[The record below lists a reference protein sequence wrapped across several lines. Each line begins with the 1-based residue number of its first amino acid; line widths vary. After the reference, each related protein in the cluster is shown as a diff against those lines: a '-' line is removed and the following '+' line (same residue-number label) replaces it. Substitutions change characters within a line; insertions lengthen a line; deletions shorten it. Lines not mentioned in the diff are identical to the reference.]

1 MKTGDPLNRSQESKM
16 TALARILK
24 AIFVVLFV
32 EAILFAPVV
41 LMVAIAGKEVV
52 RTLKYVV
59 LFLVAVIPYIIWKRT
74 KPMISGD
81 NRSIVLMALGLIM
94 GFCFLLFFT
103 GVLMASC
110 AGHPPF

>member
-1 MKTGDPLNRSQESKM
+1 M
-16 TALARILK
+16 TVLTKILK

-41 LMVAIAGKEVV
+41 LMVAVAGKEVS

-59 LFLVAVIPYIIWKRT
+59 PFFVALTPYIIWKRT
-74 KPMISGD
+74 KPTISGAR
-81 NRSIVLMALGLIM
+81 RSIVMMVLGLIV

-103 GVLMASC
+103 GLMMASC